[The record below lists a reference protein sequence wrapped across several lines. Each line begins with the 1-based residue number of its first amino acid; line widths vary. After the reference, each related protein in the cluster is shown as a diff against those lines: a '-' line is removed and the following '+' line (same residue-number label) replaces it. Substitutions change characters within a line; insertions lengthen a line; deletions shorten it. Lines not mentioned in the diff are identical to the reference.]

1 MSALVTVIL
10 PVFLVVGAGYLAAW
24 RNWFDDRAMDA
35 LMRFAQSFAAP
46 FLLFQSIAHIDLSSQ
61 FDLFL
66 LIAFYAG
73 AFASFAAAWAAARYL
88 FGRKPEDCVAIGF
101 VALFSNT
108 LLLGVPIT
116 ERAYGA
122 DALAGNWIIISIHSP
137 LIYTFGITLMEFTR
151 ARGQNLSVGRVARRA
166 LAGVIRT
173 PLVMGIAAGFAA
185 NLSGIMGL
193 SLPGMLSEP
202 FWAAVRMIAVTALP
216 TALFALGGILMRY
229 RPEGDAGVI
238 AVCCAAS
245 LLLHP
250 AITFGLG
257 HAFGLDRA
265 GMRSAVVTA
274 SMAPGVNAYIFAHM
288 YGAAKRVAASSV
300 LLATAA
306 SVLSIGL
313 WLHLLG

>member
-1 MSALVTVIL
+1 MSALITVVL
-10 PVFLVVGAGYLAAW
+10 PVFLVVAAGYLAAS
-24 RNWFDDRAMDA
+24 RDWFDDRSVDA
-35 LMRFAQSFAAP
+35 LMRFAQNFAAP
-46 FLLFQSIAHIDLSSQ
+46 FLLFQSIARIDLSSQ
-61 FDLFL
+61 FDPFL
-66 LIAFYAG
+66 LAAFYIG
-73 AFASFAAAWAAARYL
+73 AFASFTAAWAAARYL
-88 FGRKPEDCVAIGF
+88 FSRKPEDCVAIGF

-122 DALAGNWIIISIHSP
+122 AALTGNWIIISIHSP

-151 ARGQNLSVGRVARRA
+151 ARGMNLSVGRVAGRA
-166 LAGVIRT
+166 LNGVIRT
-173 PLVMGIAAGFAA
+173 PLVMGIAAGFAV
-185 NLSGIMGL
+185 NLAGMAGL
-193 SLPGMLSEP
+193 TLPEP
-202 FWAAVRMIAVTALP
+202 FWAAVGMIAITALP

-238 AVCCAAS
+238 LACCLSS

-274 SMAPGVNAYIFAHM
+274 AMAPGVNAYIFSHM

-306 SVLSIGL
+306 SVLTIGV